1 MQMPEFVHVI
11 DDDEA
16 VREALCALLEAKGYV
31 PQSHES
37 CEKFLAGFSA
47 DRALCIVADLRMR
60 GMGGL
65 DLQAHL
71 LEKAVDLPFIV
82 ITGHGD
88 VSSAVRAL
96 KSGAA
101 DFIEKPVDGKLFIAA
116 IEKAVATRLADKVQ
130 LAKSSLAREKIST
143 LTPRERDVLRHLVE
157 GNPNKIIAHELSIS
171 PRTVENH
178 RARLM
183 AKMQADSVAE
193 LVRMALAAGLS
204 AKIGDEANG
213 KTSIGVIPD

>member
-1 MQMPEFVHVI
+1 MQTPEIIHVI

-16 VREALCALLEAKGYV
+16 VREGLCALLEAKGHV
-31 PQSHES
+31 AQPHAS
-37 CEKFLAGFSA
+37 CEEFLNDFSSETT
-47 DRALCIVADLRMR
+47 LCIVTDLRMP

-65 DLQAHL
+65 DLQDFL
-71 LEKAVDLPFIV
+71 LEKKIDVPFIV

-101 DFIEKPVDGKLFIAA
+101 DFIEKPIDGKLLIAA
-116 IEKAVATRLADKVQ
+116 IERAVAARLAVMS
-130 LAKSSLAREKIST
+130 KSEEASVIHERVSA
-143 LTPRERDVLRHLVE
+143 LTPRERDVLYHLVE
-157 GNPNKIIAHELSIS
+157 GSPNKIIAHQLSIS

-183 AKMQADSVAE
+183 VKMQADSVAE
-193 LVRMALAAGLS
+193 LVRMALAAGIS
-204 AKIGDEANG
+204 DR
-213 KTSIGVIPD
+213 TDS

>member
-1 MQMPEFVHVI
+1 MQTPEIIHVI
-11 DDDEA
+11 DDDEG
-16 VREALCALLEAKGYV
+16 VREGLCALLEAKNHV
-31 PQSHES
+31 AQPHAS
-37 CEKFLAGFSA
+37 CEEFLNSFSA
-47 DRALCIVADLRMR
+47 DAALCIVADLRMP

-71 LEKAVDLPFIV
+71 LGKAVNLPFIV

-101 DFIEKPVDGKLFIAA
+101 DFIEKPIDGKLFIAA
-116 IEKAVATRLADKVQ
+116 IERAAVARRAAKAQLEAAGLVQ
-130 LAKSSLAREKIST
+130 EKIAA

-157 GNPNKIIAHELSIS
+157 GNPNKIIAHQLSIS

-183 AKMQADSVAE
+183 VKMQADSVAE
-193 LVRMALAAGLS
+193 LVRMALAAGIT
-204 AKIGDEANG
+204 AKAG
-213 KTSIGVIPD
+213 T

>member
-1 MQMPEFVHVI
+1 MQASEIVHVI
-11 DDDEA
+11 DDDKG
-16 VREALCALLEAKGYV
+16 VREGLCALLEAKGYAA
-31 PQSHES
+31 QSHAS
-37 CEKFLAGFSA
+37 CEEFLDCFSA
-47 DRALCIVADLRMR
+47 DAALCIVADLRMP

-71 LEKAVDLPFIV
+71 LENAVALPFIV

-101 DFIEKPVDGKLFIAA
+101 DFIEKPVDGKIFIAA
-116 IEKAVATRLADKVQ
+116 IEKAAVARLADKAQ
-130 LAKSSLAREKIST
+130 LEVASLVHEKISA

-157 GNPNKIIAHELSIS
+157 GNPNKIIAHQLSIS

-183 AKMQADSVAE
+183 VKMQADSVAE
-193 LVRMALAAGLS
+193 LVRMALAAGIS
-204 AKIGDEANG
+204 AKTG
-213 KTSIGVIPD
+213 T

>member
-1 MQMPEFVHVI
+1 MQTTEIVHVI
-11 DDDEA
+11 DDDEG
-16 VREALCALLEAKGYV
+16 VREGLCGLLEVKGYAA
-31 PQSHES
+31 QSHAS
-37 CEKFLAGFSA
+37 CEAFLNDFSA
-47 DRALCIVADLRMR
+47 DRALCIVADLRMP

-116 IEKAVATRLADKVQ
+116 IEKTVAARLAGKAQ
-130 LAKSSLAREKIST
+130 LEAASLARQKISA
-143 LTPRERDVLRHLVE
+143 LTPRERDVLRHLVD
-157 GNPNKIIAHELSIS
+157 GNPNKIIAHQLSIS

-183 AKMQADSVAE
+183 VKMQADSVAE
-193 LVRMALAAGLS
+193 LVRMALAAGIS
-204 AKIGDEANG
+204 AKAG
-213 KTSIGVIPD
+213 T

>member
-1 MQMPEFVHVI
+1 MQTSEIVHVI
-11 DDDEA
+11 DDDEG
-16 VREALCALLEAKGYV
+16 VREGLCALLDAKGYV
-31 PQSHES
+31 AQPHAS
-37 CEKFLAGFSA
+37 CEDFLNGFSA
-47 DRALCIVADLRMR
+47 DAVLCIVADLRMP

-71 LEKAVDLPFIV
+71 LENSVDLPFIV

-101 DFIEKPVDGKLFIAA
+101 DFIEKPIDGKLFIAA
-116 IEKAVATRLADKVQ
+116 VERAVVARRAVKTQLEAAGLAQERVS
-130 LAKSSLAREKIST
+130 A
-143 LTPRERDVLRHLVE
+143 LTPRERDVLCHLVE
-157 GNPNKIIAHELSIS
+157 GSPNKIIAHRLGIS

-183 AKMQADSVAE
+183 VKMQADSVAE
-193 LVRMALAAGLS
+193 LVRMALAAGIS
-204 AKIGDEANG
+204 AKADGQLQG
-213 KTSIGVIPD
+213 K

>member
-1 MQMPEFVHVI
+1 MQISEVVHVI
-11 DDDEA
+11 DDDEG
-16 VREALCALLEAKGYV
+16 VREGLCALLEAKGYAAR
-31 PQSHES
+31 PHAS
-37 CEKFLAGFSA
+37 CEEFLNALSA
-47 DRALCIVADLRMR
+47 DAALCVVADLRMP

-71 LEKAVDLPFIV
+71 LKNSIDLPFIV

-96 KSGAA
+96 KSGAV
-101 DFIEKPVDGKLFIAA
+101 DFIEKPIDGKSFIAA
-116 IEKAVATRLADKVQ
+116 VERAVVARHANKAQQEATHLAHERVAA
-130 LAKSSLAREKIST
+130 

-157 GNPNKIIAHELSIS
+157 GNPNKIIAHQLSIS

-183 AKMQADSVAE
+183 VKMQADSVAE
-193 LVRMALAAGLS
+193 LVRMALAAGIT
-204 AKIGDEANG
+204 ATQGGQAGG
-213 KTSIGVIPD
+213 K

>member
-1 MQMPEFVHVI
+1 MQAPEIIHVI
-11 DDDEA
+11 DDDEG
-16 VREALCALLEAKGYV
+16 VREGLCALLEAKGFAAQ
-31 PQSHES
+31 PHAS
-37 CEKFLAGFSA
+37 CEEFLNCFSA
-47 DRALCIVADLRMR
+47 DAALCIVADLRMP

-65 DLQAHL
+65 DLQAYL
-71 LEKAVDLPFIV
+71 LAKAVNLPFIV

-101 DFIEKPVDGKLFIAA
+101 DFIEKPIDGKLFIAA
-116 IEKAVATRLADKVQ
+116 IERAAVARRATKAQ
-130 LAKSSLAREKIST
+130 LGAAGLIQEKIAA

-157 GNPNKIIAHELSIS
+157 GNPNKIIAHHLSIS

-183 AKMQADSVAE
+183 VKMQADSVAE
-193 LVRMALAAGLS
+193 LVRMALAAGIS
-204 AKIGDEANG
+204 AKTGA
-213 KTSIGVIPD
+213 

>member
-1 MQMPEFVHVI
+1 MQASEVVHVI
-11 DDDEA
+11 DDDEG
-16 VREALCALLEAKGYV
+16 VREGLCALLDAKGYAAQ
-31 PQSHES
+31 PHAS
-37 CEKFLAGFSA
+37 CEAFLNGFSA
-47 DRALCIVADLRMR
+47 DAALCVVADLRMP

-65 DLQAHL
+65 DLQSHL
-71 LEKAVDLPFIV
+71 LKSTIDLPFIV

-101 DFIEKPVDGKLFIAA
+101 DFIEKPIDGKAFIAA
-116 IEKAVATRLADKVQ
+116 VERAVVARRANKAQLEAAHLAHERVAA
-130 LAKSSLAREKIST
+130 

-157 GNPNKIIAHELSIS
+157 GNPNKIIAHQLSIS

-183 AKMQADSVAE
+183 VKMQADSVAE
-193 LVRMALAAGLS
+193 LVRLALAAGVS
-204 AKIGDEANG
+204 AKAGG
-213 KTSIGVIPD
+213 QPSR

>member
-1 MQMPEFVHVI
+1 MQTPEIIHVI

-16 VREALCALLEAKGYV
+16 VREGLCALLEAKGHV
-31 PQSHES
+31 AQPHAS
-37 CEKFLAGFSA
+37 CEEFLNVFLSETT
-47 DRALCIVADLRMR
+47 LCIVTDLRMP

-65 DLQAHL
+65 DLQDYL
-71 LEKAVDLPFIV
+71 LEKKIDVPFIV

-101 DFIEKPVDGKLFIAA
+101 DFIEKPIDGKLFIAA
-116 IEKAVATRLADKVQ
+116 IERAVVARFDAVA
-130 LAKSSLAREKIST
+130 KSKGASVIHERVSA
-143 LTPRERDVLRHLVE
+143 LTPRERDVLYHLVA
-157 GNPNKIIAHELSIS
+157 GSPNKIIAYQLSIS

-183 AKMQADSVAE
+183 VKMQADSVAE
-193 LVRMALAAGLS
+193 LVRMALAAGIS
-204 AKIGDEANG
+204 NRTD
-213 KTSIGVIPD
+213 S

>member
-1 MQMPEFVHVI
+1 MQISEVVHVI
-11 DDDEA
+11 DDDEG
-16 VREALCALLEAKGYV
+16 VREGLCALLDAKGYAAR
-31 PQSHES
+31 PHAS
-37 CEKFLAGFSA
+37 CEEFLNGFSA
-47 DRALCIVADLRMR
+47 ETALCIVADLQMP

-71 LEKAVDLPFIV
+71 LKNSIDLPFIV

-101 DFIEKPVDGKLFIAA
+101 DFIEKPIDGKSFIAA
-116 IEKAVATRLADKVQ
+116 VERAVV
-130 LAKSSLAREKIST
+130 ARQAASVAHERVAA
-143 LTPRERDVLRHLVE
+143 LTPRERDVLAHLVE
-157 GNPNKIIAHELSIS
+157 GNPNKIIAHQLSIS

-183 AKMQADSVAE
+183 VKMQADSVAE
-193 LVRMALAAGLS
+193 LVRMALAAGIS
-204 AKIGDEANG
+204 AKADGQTGG
-213 KTSIGVIPD
+213 K